1 MSPEEIRET
10 LYRTLDKLDEL
21 YGDRTS
27 YEELLRREREA
38 HDLEVSTLKA
48 EMASKERQL
57 SESKTR
63 IESLE
68 KELAESK
75 AANADANHKVDS
87 MNQDKFQGTS
97 KKGIDKKH
105 QTQKGRDDHKD
116 DFDRRINQFIIN
128 N

>member
-1 MSPEEIRET
+1 MTEVTYTNTHLHTKTPFSRLITDWNSEACKISG
-10 LYRTLDKLDEL
+10 LQLDEL

-27 YEELLRREREA
+27 YEELLRKEREA

-63 IESLE
+63 IEFLE

-75 AANADANHKVDS
+75 SANVDANHKVDS
-87 MNQDKFQGTS
+87 TN
-97 KKGIDKKH
+97 
-105 QTQKGRDDHKD
+105 
-116 DFDRRINQFIIN
+116 
-128 N
+128 